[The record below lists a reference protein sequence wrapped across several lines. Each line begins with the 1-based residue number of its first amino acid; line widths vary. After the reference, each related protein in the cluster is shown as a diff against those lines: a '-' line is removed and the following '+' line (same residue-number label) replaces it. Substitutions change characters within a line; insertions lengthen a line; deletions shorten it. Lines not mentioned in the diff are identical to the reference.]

1 MTTGLADVDSAAREL
16 DLGITSQL
24 DAAAFLGFNCDAGS
38 LIGNELDQ
46 LCYVFVVVFGADL
59 DVGIS
64 HGQVG
69 GCTTVEQTSE
79 GDYALSRAA
88 TLDSSCSMRT

>member
-1 MTTGLADVDSAAREL
+1 VKGTTGLADVDSAAQEL

-59 DVGIS
+59 
-64 HGQVG
+64 Q
-69 GCTTVEQTSE
+69 
-79 GDYALSRAA
+79 
-88 TLDSSCSMRT
+88 

>member
-1 MTTGLADVDSAAREL
+1 MALTTGLADVDSAAREL

-24 DAAAFLGFNCDAGS
+24 DAAAFLGFNCDAWGLVS
-38 LIGNELDQ
+38 NELDQ
-46 LCYVFVVVFGADL
+46 LCCVFVVVFGADL

-79 GDYALSRAA
+79 GD
-88 TLDSSCSMRT
+88 LDACRS